1 MDSLYCV
8 YQRNHHYYFQC
19 ASIAHIYLAGSMARA
34 TQVLIDL
41 HALKENYQ
49 KAKSLAPNSL
59 AYAVIKANAYGHG
72 LTQVANSLV
81 SVVDGFA
88 VACVDEAVL
97 LRELGVLLPILVL
110 EGPMGLDEC
119 QSAVDLDLQIAVH
132 NEQQIQWLSQLDD
145 GDLHL
150 HMKVDSGMHRL
161 GFAPQLVPYMISQL
175 RKLRVVNDIRLMS
188 HFACADDPAHGF
200 TAEQIQNMSGLMAMG
215 LPMSLCN
222 SAAIISLPQ
231 CHHQLIRPGIML
243 YGASPLLGQYG
254 PDLGLQPVMTLQSE
268 VIAMHDIK
276 AGESVGY
283 GQGYITQQ
291 DSRIA
296 VVAIGYGDGYPR
308 SAKSGTPVLIKGKYW
323 PLAGRVS
330 MDMITV
336 DVTGSDIQLGDKVT
350 LWGAGLSADLVAEH
364 CDTIAYEL
372 FCQLTNRVKR
382 HYLGS

>member
-1 MDSLYCV
+1 
-8 YQRNHHYYFQC
+8 
-19 ASIAHIYLAGSMARA
+19 MARA

-49 KAKSLAPNSL
+49 KAKSLAPDSL

-97 LRELGVLLPILVL
+97 LREMGVLLPILVL
-110 EGPMGLDEC
+110 EGPMGPDEC
-119 QSAVDLDLQIAVH
+119 QSALDLDLQIAIH
-132 NEQQIQWLSQLDD
+132 NEQQIQWLSQLDE

-150 HMKVDSGMHRL
+150 HVKVDSGMHRL
-161 GFAPQLVPYMISQL
+161 GFSPQLVPSIISQL
-175 RKLRVVNDIRLMS
+175 HKLRVVNDIQLMS
-188 HFACADDPAHGF
+188 HFACADDPNHVF
-200 TAEQIQNMSGLMAMG
+200 TAEQIQNMDGLMAMG
-215 LPMSLCN
+215 LPMSLSN
-222 SAAIISLPQ
+222 SAAIFSLPQ

-254 PDLGLQPVMTLQSE
+254 PDLDLQPVMTLQSE
-268 VIAMHDIK
+268 VIAIHQIK

-283 GQGYITQQ
+283 GQGFIAQQ
-291 DSRIA
+291 DSLIA

-308 SAKSGTPVLIKGKYW
+308 SAKNGTPVLIKGKSW

-336 DVTGSDIQLGDKVT
+336 DVTGSDIQLGDRAT
-350 LWGAGLSADLVAEH
+350 LWGIGLSADVVAEH
-364 CDTIAYEL
+364 CGTIAYEL
-372 FCQLTNRVKR
+372 FCQLTNRVNR